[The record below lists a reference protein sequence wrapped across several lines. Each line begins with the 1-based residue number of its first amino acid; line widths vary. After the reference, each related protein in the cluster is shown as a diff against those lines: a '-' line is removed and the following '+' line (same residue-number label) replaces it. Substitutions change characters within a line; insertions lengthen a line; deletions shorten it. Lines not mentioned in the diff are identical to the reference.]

1 MPIKLNGAT
10 SGSVEL
16 DVPATV
22 SGGDV
27 TLTLPNGVGSNK
39 QVITSD
45 GAGTLSFARHGVINA
60 TYYNNSTRGVL
71 ATTNNTLAD
80 LVSFSVNKISSS
92 SSLVF
97 FGSIPGFN
105 ETSGSTSMVTKYGTT
120 QVQGGWNWQYTAGAY
135 LKIGNVG
142 GSIVGH
148 TTTGSQ
154 DLKLC
159 YFADNNTT
167 GQRPFQVINPNAT
180 DDERLGGTG
189 TQIVV
194 LEVEL

>member
-10 SGSVEL
+10 SGSIEL
-16 DVPATV
+16 AVPAAVT
-22 SGGDV
+22 GGDV
-27 TLTLPNGVGSNK
+27 TLTLPNGVGTNR
-39 QVITSD
+39 QAITTD
-45 GAGTLSFARHGVINA
+45 GSGVLGFTPPGVINT
-60 TYYNNSTRGVL
+60 TYYNNSTRAAVVN
-71 ATTNNTLAD
+71 TNSTLMP
-80 LVSFSVNKISSS
+80 LVSFSVNKLSSS

-97 FGSIPGFN
+97 FGSIPGYN
-105 ETSGSTSMVTKYGTT
+105 ENSGSLSMVTKYGTT
-120 QVQGGWNWQYTAGAY
+120 QVQGGWGWQYTPGAF
-135 LKIGNVG
+135 LKLANVG

-154 DLKLC
+154 NLELC
-159 YFADNNTT
+159 YFSANNTS

-180 DDERLGGTG
+180 DDARLDGTG